1 MSIGERIPPSGRET
15 GVPSHQQRVIDTLHR
30 VTTFMNEVTDL
41 KRLLTHIMEESKQA
55 MDSEASS
62 CMLYD
67 DATDELYFE
76 VALGEK
82 GDEVKSIRLKRGQG
96 IGGTCLAEARTLVV
110 NDAQSDDRHDRR
122 ADQKATFVTRN
133 LVATPMRCYGKII
146 GVLEV
151 LNKRDN
157 ESFNAD
163 DVKILEVIADQAG
176 MAITNARLVELS
188 IQRERLAAVGFAVS
202 GIAHH
207 LKNIILGIKA
217 PLGLIRMGYQGQ
229 NTKLVAEALPII
241 ERASSRMEQ
250 SVREMLAYSKDRKPE
265 LQKGNLNVFIHD
277 LVQETTDRAAERGIL
292 LLTDLDERIQESGVD
307 SIRLH
312 DAVLNLIG
320 NAIEAHREEGEGRY
334 IKVRTR
340 LGQNKTVHILEVEDN
355 GPGISPDILKNIFE
369 PFFSTKGSRGT
380 GLGLAIARK
389 VAEENG
395 GSLTARSQLGAGAT
409 FSFRL
414 PIIDPSQV
422 PVFRDT
428 DVIYL

>member
-1 MSIGERIPPSGRET
+1 
-15 GVPSHQQRVIDTLHR
+15 
-30 VTTFMNEVTDL
+30 
-41 KRLLTHIMEESKQA
+41 
-55 MDSEASS
+55 
-62 CMLYD
+62 
-67 DATDELYFE
+67 
-76 VALGEK
+76 
-82 GDEVKSIRLKRGQG
+82 
-96 IGGTCLAEARTLVV
+96 
-110 NDAQSDDRHDRR
+110 
-122 ADQKATFVTRN
+122 
-133 LVATPMRCYGKII
+133 
-146 GVLEV
+146 
-151 LNKRDN
+151 
-157 ESFNAD
+157 
-163 DVKILEVIADQAG
+163 
-176 MAITNARLVELS
+176 
-188 IQRERLAAVGFAVS
+188 LAAVGFAVS